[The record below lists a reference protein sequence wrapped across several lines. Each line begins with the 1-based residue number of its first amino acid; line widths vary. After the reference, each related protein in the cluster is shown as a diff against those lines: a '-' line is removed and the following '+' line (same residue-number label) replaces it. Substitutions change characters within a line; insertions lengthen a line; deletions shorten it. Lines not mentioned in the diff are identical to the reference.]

1 MTEQKISH
9 ARPSRHISAPSLLNY
24 LPDVRHTA
32 ARQFSRDFAA
42 DLRPRRHSV
51 FSLGASQA
59 CGKKAGC
66 LLCRLFCLSSKQR
79 HHHHHHHHQQ
89 QQQHIRES
97 TTNCDYTVDS
107 LEPRPSSPAVIRCR
121 RSYSWVWSVQSAVK
135 ICTASVLTSSVTV
148 QRRPRTGVGTMK
160 LNRWVSNIEKEN
172 WQPSTLHNSF
182 HDKPCPDSSRCHLV
196 QEPYHPPTKTSPNY
210 LEHT

>member
-1 MTEQKISH
+1 MLGRHGIFRLRHCSIIYPTCDI
-9 ARPSRHISAPSLLNY
+9 RRRDNSREIL
-24 LPDVRHTA
+24 
-32 ARQFSRDFAA
+32 RQICVHGDTPFFLSGH
-42 DLRPRRHSV
+42 RRRAGKKPAV
-51 FSLGASQA
+51 FSVVCFAYPA
-59 CGKKAGC
+59 
-66 LLCRLFCLSSKQR
+66 KQR
-79 HHHHHHHHQQ
+79 HHHHHQQ